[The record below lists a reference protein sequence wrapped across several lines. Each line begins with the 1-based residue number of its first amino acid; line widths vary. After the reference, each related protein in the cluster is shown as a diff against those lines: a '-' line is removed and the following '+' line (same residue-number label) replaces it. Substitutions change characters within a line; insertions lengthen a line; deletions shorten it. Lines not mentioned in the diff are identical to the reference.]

1 MKVVAVNSSPN
12 MDKGN
17 TALILGPF
25 LEGMREAG
33 AEVELFYTRKL
44 KINPCNGEF
53 NCWIK
58 TPGKC
63 YQDDDMS
70 IVFPRLVE
78 AEIWVF
84 ATPLYVDG
92 VSGPMKNLLDR
103 LLPILHPFFELRDNH
118 CRHPR
123 REEARVSR
131 IALVSNCGFWELD
144 NFDAMIM
151 HMKAASKNLGVEF
164 AGALLRPQGPA
175 LRRVMALGMPVDD
188 IFAAIKEAGR
198 QLVVDGKMSPETLK
212 IASREIL
219 PREEYIQ
226 IANQGVQKL
235 LEK

>member
-1 MKVVAVNSSPN
+1 
-12 MDKGN
+12 
-17 TALILGPF
+17 
-25 LEGMREAG
+25 
-33 AEVELFYTRKL
+33 
-44 KINPCNGEF
+44 
-53 NCWIK
+53 
-58 TPGKC
+58 
-63 YQDDDMS
+63 MS

-103 LLPILHPFFELRDNH
+103 LIPIVHPFVELRDDH

-175 LRRVMALGMPVDD
+175 LRRAMALGMPVDD